1 MQRSTKNETTFITT
15 PSGARSTRTVAG
27 LVAVALVGTTPW
39 MAAWSNMTL
48 AQDAPTPPAS
58 EPTPAPEQ
66 TPEQKAQA
74 EAEAAAKA
82 QAEAAA
88 KAEAEAKAQAEAA
101 AKAQAEAEAKAKAD
115 AEAKAKADADAAAS
129 AQAELNAKAAAERQK
144 EIDANRTAAREA
156 MSNSDW
162 KKSIDLWSTLQTSV
176 PGDEEAAKGIARAQ
190 AMLDQGSLLTDVG
203 SDLSLRRQRCQVEVT
218 AAIVNSSQMMS
229 AGDYAGAQREALQA
243 KLRLDRDQK
252 VFPAAEY
259 GDLSKQI
266 DTLLEQ
272 ISVGQTNAALS
283 KADAAR
289 REATAASA
297 AKQKSELE
305 ARTKAIN
312 ERLIRVRQ
320 LQLEMKYDEA
330 IQVVDEI
337 LFMDPN
343 NPAAQALQA
352 VLKTSRLYVAYSN
365 TEKRRQEA
373 YGEMSADILDRS
385 VPPMRNIAGPGPRSV
400 SGLMEYPED
409 WPSLSANR
417 MRNGASGWQESSANR
432 QAMAAMQKA
441 VSVNFNNNQLDQVF
455 SYMNE
460 VSGVDF
466 YPDWKALEA
475 AGIRPEDTVSLQLD
489 NVPAEVALKRVIEQL
504 GDEGDRPD
512 YSVEDGVVVVSS
524 SEMLRKKT
532 LTIVYDIRD
541 LLFEVPYFDN
551 APDFNLSAALS
562 QGNQQGGQGGGS
574 GGGGGGGFGGGGGG
588 FGGGGG
594 GGGSGGS
601 GGGGG
606 IIGDPGEDPERKTR
620 QELIDQ
626 ITDIMQ
632 EQVDPEGWKDNGGDT
647 GAIQELNGNLIITN
661 TARNHRQIEGLL
673 TQLRAIRALQINYE
687 CRVIGVTSDWFEQI
701 GVDLDLYF
709 NTNDQMWNQ
718 ARAADPNFNLS
729 DFFFADGPA
738 KGSLKDP
745 VIFGPLGSG
754 ANPGVPG
761 SPNTGASGAAV
772 GIPTPDGTGI
782 QYVYGPVGS
791 PVRRQQGWTPTT
803 FNQDSSGITNALGAG
818 AITGIG
824 KTILDNGTAAATT
837 GFSYMD
843 DIQVDLLIKA
853 TQADQRNVVLTAP
866 RLTLM
871 NGQRSFITIAKQISF
886 ISGLTPVT
894 GDASGAF
901 QPQVGV
907 VQDGFVL
914 DVEGV
919 ISADRRYVTMTVAFD
934 TSTVLGFDTVPI
946 QGAVGGTGT
955 GGGRGSEFAASI
967 QLPEIQG
974 QSIRTTVSVPDKGT
988 ILMGGQRRF
997 SEVEIESGVPVLS
1010 KIPIV
1015 NRFFTNRIDGEQELT
1030 VVMLMR
1036 PEIVIQSENE
1046 DLLFPGLVD
1055 QLGNIGG

>member
-15 PSGARSTRTVAG
+15 QSGARTTRTVAG
-27 LVAVALVGTTPW
+27 LMAVALVGTTPW
-39 MAAWSNMTL
+39 MASWSNMTL
-48 AQDAPTPPAS
+48 AQDAPTPPAA

-66 TPEQKAQA
+66 TAEQK
-74 EAEAAAKA
+74 AEAAAQAAA
-82 QAEAAA
+82 QAEAA
-88 KAEAEAKAQAEAA
+88 
-101 AKAQAEAEAKAKAD
+101 AKAD
-115 AEAKAKADADAAAS
+115 AEAKAKADADAAAQ
-129 AQAELNAKAAAERQK
+129 AQAEADAKAAADRQK
-144 EIDANRTAAREA
+144 EIESNRTAAREA
-156 MSNSDW
+156 MSSSDW
-162 KKSIDLWSTLQTSV
+162 KKAIDLWTTLQSSV
-176 PGDEEAAKGIARAQ
+176 PGDAEASKGIARAQ
-190 AMLDQGSLLTDVG
+190 AMIDQGSLISDVG
-203 SDLSLRRQRCQVEVT
+203 TDLALRKQRCQVEVT
-218 AAIVNSSQMMS
+218 AAIADASQMMS
-229 AGDYAGAQREALQA
+229 AGDYSGAQREALKA
-243 KLRLDRDQK
+243 KLRLDRDK
-252 VFPAAEY
+252 SVFPAAEY
-259 GDLSKQI
+259 GDLSTQI

-272 ISVGQTNAALS
+272 ISVGQDNAALA

-297 AKQKSELE
+297 SKQKQELE
-305 ARTKAIN
+305 SRTKAIN

-373 YGEMSADILDRS
+373 YGEMSGDLLDRS
-385 VPPMRNIAGPGPRSV
+385 VPPMRNITGPGPRSV

-417 MRNGASGWQESSANR
+417 MRNGASGWQESAVNR
-432 QAMAAMQKA
+432 QAMAAMQKS

-475 AGIRPEDTVSLQLD
+475 VGIRPEDTISLQLD
-489 NVPAEVALKRVIEQL
+489 NVPAEVALKRVVEQL

-524 SEMLRKKT
+524 GEMLRKKT

-562 QGNQQGGQGGGS
+562 QGNQQGGQGGGGQ

-594 GGGSGGS
+594 GGGSGG

-626 ITDIMQ
+626 ITDIIQ
-632 EQVDPEGWKDNGGDT
+632 EQVDPDGWKDNGGDT

-729 DFFFADGPA
+729 DFFFNDGPS
-738 KGSLKDP
+738 KGTLKDP
-745 VIFGPLGSG
+745 VIFGPLGSAG
-754 ANPGVPG
+754 AGGDPG
-761 SPNTGASGAAV
+761 SPNTDASGSAV
-772 GIPTPDGTGI
+772 GIPTPDGTDI
-782 QYVYGPVGS
+782 QYIYGPVGS
-791 PVRRQQGWTPTT
+791 PVRRQQGWTPVT
-803 FNQDSSGITNALGAG
+803 FNQDSSGITNALGSG